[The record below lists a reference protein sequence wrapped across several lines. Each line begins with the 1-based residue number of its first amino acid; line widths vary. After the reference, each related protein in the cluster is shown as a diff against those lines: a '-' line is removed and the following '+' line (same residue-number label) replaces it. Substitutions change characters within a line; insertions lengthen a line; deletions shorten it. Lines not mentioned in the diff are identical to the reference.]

1 MLLIKILNR
10 LLIFFWCLFLISCQ
24 SVPTETVTKPAY
36 LSYEEGIRKLSH
48 GLLTKLQQRQNL
60 SPEDRV
66 TLVFNPFLDVDSGQI
81 LQVSLDIEEKF
92 FEETR
97 KHFKNV
103 NISRLTLSNL
113 KTADYIINGIIK
125 YESKKSSI
133 DKYYQ
138 ISASIVDLSTK
149 TIVTN
154 GTVGIVSSGLDY
166 NPTASYE
173 DNPMYIKGKLVEYI
187 LKTVQSPVGTQVDY
201 EEDKEAKNVK
211 DSKEVKNAKDFNF
224 IEVEARLVEAQTA
237 YDNGNYEQAR
247 LMFKEVLKQPDG
259 KIIEAY
265 GGLYATNFKLGNL
278 EEAEQNFGDMVAV
291 GVKNRRLPVKFF
303 FQSQMRDFLDVPLLR
318 QQYTIWLRQIG
329 LYFKNHPNHCVNII
343 GHTSRHGIYHFNK
356 ELSKRRAE
364 RIQFIMSQT
373 FSGIF
378 EHSKTIGKGSDETI
392 VGTMPDSAENAID
405 RRVEFQITDC

>member
-1 MLLIKILNR
+1 MQLIKILNQFLVF
-10 LLIFFWCLFLISCQ
+10 LLYLFLISCQ
-24 SVPTETVTKPAY
+24 SVPTETITKQTY
-36 LSYEEGIRKLSH
+36 VSYEEGIHQLSH

-60 SPEDRV
+60 SSEDTT
-66 TLVFNPFLDVDSGQI
+66 TLVINPFLDVDSGQV

-92 FEETR
+92 FEETH

-113 KTADYIINGIIK
+113 NTADYIVNGIIK

-133 DKYYQ
+133 HKYYQ
-138 ISASIVDLSTK
+138 ISASIVDLTTK

-154 GTVGIVSSGLDY
+154 GTVWIVSSGLDY

-201 EEDKEAKNVK
+201 K
-211 DSKEVKNAKDFNF
+211 DSKDTKDDKDSKDAKGFNF
-224 IEVEARLVEAQTA
+224 IEIKARLVEAQTA
-237 YDNGNYEQAR
+237 YDNGNYDKARFLFNDILEQ
-247 LMFKEVLKQPDG
+247 PNG

-265 GGLYATNFKLGNL
+265 GGLYAANFKLGNL
-278 EEAEQNFGDMVAV
+278 AEAEQNFGNMVAV
-291 GVKNRRLPVKFF
+291 GVKSRNLPVKFLF
-303 FQSQMRDFLDVPLLR
+303 ESQMREFLEASTLR
-318 QQYTIWLRQIG
+318 QQYDIWLRQIG
-329 LYFKNHPNHCVNII
+329 LYFKNHPNRCVNII
-343 GHTSRHGIYHFNK
+343 GHTSQSGIYEFNK

-364 RIQFIMSQT
+364 KIQDMMAET
-373 FSGIF
+373 FPDIF
-378 EHSKTIGKGSDETI
+378 AHSKTIGKGPDETI
-392 VGTMPDSAENAID
+392 VGTVPDSAENAID